1 MKNKITVFFILVF
14 VFSTCFLWAGGQD
27 EESPA
32 VGTDEAVTLHFWI
45 PGGSSTQDDYFQQV
59 GDQFS
64 KLNPNIKVEISI
76 LPSDMAGIN
85 QKLNAAK
92 LSQTYPDVFSSFL
105 AFMGPRGS
113 KGEFMDLTD
122 YFNSWEDKDDILD
135 ATLNMGRYQDKLI
148 GLGYFPTPIM
158 KIYRKDYLEEAGLP
172 AKGAE
177 TWEDLMNIALKAS
190 VRDSNGD
197 LVRAGIDW
205 PSISKGAVNI
215 EVLMRQNGSKIID
228 ESNQV
233 PAWTDPGAVEALQF
247 AVDLWNENVSFPH
260 DWHDF
265 ENHPFVNN
273 RSAMGNIML
282 PMYVN
287 ITKTDPEFTD
297 KMFIGPVMHRK
308 EKWAFNGYRFFVI
321 GTDTKHP
328 DEAWE
333 FVKFMMS
340 KEQFIERFQLIGL
353 PPSRKSLMPE
363 YMVESPENPM
373 IAEHMKYGKGASIVP
388 WSSIYYKYWRTTYE
402 EAINKIKTPEQAL
415 KDFEKNVLEEM
426 KTFNP

>member
-1 MKNKITVFFILVF
+1 MRNKITVFFILVF
-14 VFSTCFLWAGGQD
+14 VFCTCFLWAGGQD

-32 VGTDEAVTLHFWI
+32 VGAEEAVTLQFWM
-45 PGGSSTQDDYFQQV
+45 PGANDTQDEYFKQL
-59 GDQFS
+59 GDSFS
-64 KLNPNIKVEISI
+64 KENPNIKVEISI

-135 ATLNMGRYQDKLI
+135 ATLNMGKYQGKLI
-148 GLGYFPTPIM
+148 GLGYFPSPAV
-158 KIYRKDYLEEAGLP
+158 KAYRKDYLEEAGLP

-177 TWEDLMNIALKAS
+177 TWEDLMNIAVKAS

-205 PSISKGAVNI
+205 PSISKGSVNI
-215 EVLMRQNGSKIID
+215 EPLMRQNGSMVID
-228 ESNQV
+228 EINQV

-247 AVDLWNENVSFPH
+247 AVDLWNANVSFPH

-265 ENHPFVNN
+265 SNHPFVNN
-273 RSAMGNIML
+273 RSAMGNIQAS
-282 PMYVN
+282 MYTN
-287 ITKTDPEFTD
+287 MIKNDPEMAD
-297 KMFIGPVMHRK
+297 KMFIGPVMERK
-308 EKWAFNGYRFFVI
+308 EKWAFVGYRFFII
-321 GTDTKHP
+321 GADTKYP

-340 KEQFIERFQLIGL
+340 KEQFRERYKLLGL
-353 PPSRKSLMPE
+353 APARKSLMPE
-363 YMVESPENPM
+363 YMAESPTNAM
-373 IAEHMKYGKGASIVP
+373 LAEYLKYGKGASIVP

-402 EAINKIKTPEQAL
+402 EAINKVKTPEQAL
-415 KDFEKNVLEEM
+415 KDFEMNVLEEM
-426 KTFNP
+426 KTFKP